1 MGVAVDISME
11 TVPWLPIVSM
21 ETVPCLVTTNMENNC
36 WLPYHANA
44 LELHVPH

>member
-1 MGVAVDISME
+1 ME

-21 ETVPCLVTTNMENNC
+21 ETDPCLVTTNMENNC
-36 WLPYHANA
+36 WLPYYAHA